1 MKNSKKRGIS
11 RPALALTRG
20 ALVAAMYVA
29 LTWLSSI
36 MGLSSGVIQFRFSEA
51 LCILPVFMPEAIPGL
66 FVGCLI
72 SNLIATANP
81 WDILFGSLA
90 TLIGAVGTFLLRRLP
105 KGLAWLASLPPVLS
119 NMIIVPPVLI
129 FAYGAEDAY
138 WFLLLTVGI
147 GELVC
152 AGFGGSTLYYALR
165 RTRLFDIGM
174 KKNK

>member
-1 MKNSKKRGIS
+1 MSNKKKGMS

-29 LTWLSSI
+29 LTWLSSL
-36 MGLSSGVIQFRFSEA
+36 MGLSSGVIQFRFSEV

-90 TLIGAVGTFLLRRLP
+90 TLIGAFGTYLLRRLP
-105 KGLAWLASLPPVLS
+105 PKFGWVASLPPVLS

-129 FAYGAEDAY
+129 LAYGATDAY
-138 WFLLLTVGI
+138 WFLLITVGV

-152 AGFGGSTLYYALR
+152 AGFGGSALYYALR
-165 RTRLFDIGM
+165 KTKLFEIGTRKG
-174 KKNK
+174 N

>member
-1 MKNSKKRGIS
+1 MKNKKRGMS

-20 ALVAAMYVA
+20 ALVGAMYVA
-29 LTWLSSI
+29 LTWLSSLL
-36 MGLSSGVIQFRFSEA
+36 GLSSGVIQFRFSEA

-90 TLIGAVGTFLLRRLP
+90 TLIGAVGTYLLRRLP
-105 KGLAWLASLPPVLS
+105 VKLAWIASLPPVLA
-119 NMIIVPPVLI
+119 NMLIVPPVLI
-129 FAYGAEDAY
+129 LAYGAADAY
-138 WFLLLTVGI
+138 WFLLVTVGL

-165 RTRLFDIGM
+165 RTKIFEIG
-174 KKNK
+174 KRK